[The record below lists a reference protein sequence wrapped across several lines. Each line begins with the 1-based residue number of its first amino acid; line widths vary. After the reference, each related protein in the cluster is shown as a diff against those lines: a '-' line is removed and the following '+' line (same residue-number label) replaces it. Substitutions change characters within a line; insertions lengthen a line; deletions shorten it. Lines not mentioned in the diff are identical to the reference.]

1 MSTNDV
7 PGARAENADSLGSGS
22 WAEHDDGSL
31 IYVAG
36 TENGRVIFEIFDLSD
51 EDKPVEYRD
60 AMPLKL
66 FQQKFSWD
74 PRNKASV
81 KWTWHDKT
89 PFPWDRILKN
99 FKEGVKPVSATQ
111 FIEDA
116 MDVHRSRERIS
127 GDHFPDEEAHV
138 ERLRGRAA
146 RQTAKARKLKPE
158 PIKHADIKHR
168 VDVELPAGGVAARL
182 RKTLQKAIDELTP
195 GK

>member
-7 PGARAENADSLGSGS
+7 PGAKAGNHDELGSGC

-51 EDKPVEYRD
+51 DDRPVEYRD
-60 AMPLKL
+60 AMPKKL
-66 FQQKFSWD
+66 FEQKFSWD
-74 PRNKASV
+74 PKNSASV

-89 PFPWDRILKN
+89 PFPWDRILKH
-99 FKEGVKPVSATQ
+99 FKEGVKPVSAQQ

-116 MDVHRSRERIS
+116 LAVHQSRERIS
-127 GDHFPDEEAHV
+127 GDDDDDAP
-138 ERLRGRAA
+138 RGIRRKTSAA
-146 RQTAKARKLKPE
+146 KAAAAARKLKAE
-158 PIKHADIKHR
+158 PVLHADIAKR
-168 VDVELPAGGVAARL
+168 VDKVLPAGGVAARM
-182 RKTLQKAIDELTP
+182 RKALQKAIDDLSP